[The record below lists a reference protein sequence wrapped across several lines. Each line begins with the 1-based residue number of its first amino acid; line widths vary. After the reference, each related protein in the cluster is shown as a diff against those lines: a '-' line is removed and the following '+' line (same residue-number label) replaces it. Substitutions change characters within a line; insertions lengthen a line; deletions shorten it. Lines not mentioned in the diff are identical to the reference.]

1 MQQVRSMYKKV
12 AQRDDKEVESM
23 FKKYRIIVYFS
34 TGEKTMVAK
43 TKYEGYAK
51 LLAKW
56 LDDYYRLKDVKAK
69 VKIRHLNL
77 AKLKFGQ
84 RKSNQK
90 LKIYRK

>member
-1 MQQVRSMYKKV
+1 MRQIRLTRKKV
-12 AQRDDKEVESM
+12 AQRGDKEVECM

-56 LDDYYRLKDVKAK
+56 LDDYYRLKDVKVK
-69 VKIRHLNL
+69 VKIRH
-77 AKLKFGQ
+77 
-84 RKSNQK
+84 
-90 LKIYRK
+90 

>member
-51 LLAKW
+51 LLM
-56 LDDYYRLKDVKAK
+56 
-69 VKIRHLNL
+69 IIT
-77 AKLKFGQ
+77 G
-84 RKSNQK
+84 
-90 LKIYRK
+90 